1 MPEKRDGDGP
11 EGQELVPTKRQRT
24 DLVAVSPGADGDK
37 GKQLTVTKD
46 GVKRTSSLLAPIMLL
61 TGHAAG
67 VFTMKFSPD
76 GEVIAS
82 GSQDKEIFLWRI
94 EGECDNYMVLKGHKN
109 VILELQWTSDG
120 HSIVSAS
127 PDQTVRAW
135 DVETGKQWTSD
146 GHSIVSASPDQTVR
160 AWDVETGKR
169 VRAGVGMWGHVGFG
183 DRQADKEDGG
193 AFIKKMAEHSSF
205 INSCCLSLPLRDSL
219 VFLPPPLPRLLQQIK
234 KMAEHSSFVN
244 SCCPAP
250 RGPPLIVS
258 GSDDG
263 TAKLGSDDGM
273 AKLWDIRVRGCIQTF
288 PDKYQV
294 GEPSYATLVV
304 AACHPEAPRSPPLI
318 VSGSD
323 DGTAKL
329 WDMRVRECIQT
340 FPDKY
345 QVGDPSSAALGAAA
359 PAPDDP
365 RSSSAVTAV
374 AFSYNGDKVYSG
386 GIDNQIKVWDL
397 RKSGGTSTAAGAGG
411 EGAAEGGSGET
422 GGGGGKGAEPVM
434 RLLGHTD
441 TITGMRVSPD
451 GAYLLTNA
459 MDCTLRIWDLRPYAP
474 QIGYLI
480 PTSTPLRR
488 IHHSN
493 TPVLPS
499 SPFSTYEPSHAA
511 PSAFRPHSAP
521 PAPLPP
527 LLSLRPSPSAPL
539 PPPVALRPSPS
550 SPFLP
555 PHQPSRPSAQW
566 APAQWG
572 GDP

>member
-11 EGQELVPTKRQRT
+11 EGQEVVPAKRQRT
-24 DLVAVSPGADGDK
+24 DLVAVPSGGDGDK
-37 GKQLTVTKD
+37 GKQLAVTKD

-109 VILELQWTSDG
+109 VVLELHWAADG

-135 DVETGKQWTSD
+135 DVETGK
-146 GHSIVSASPDQTVR
+146 
-160 AWDVETGKR
+160 
-169 VRAGVGMWGHVGFG
+169 
-183 DRQADKEDGG
+183 
-193 AFIKKMAEHSSF
+193 
-205 INSCCLSLPLRDSL
+205 
-219 VFLPPPLPRLLQQIK
+219 QIK

-263 TAKLGSDDGM
+263 TAKL
-273 AKLWDIRVRGCIQTF
+273 WDMRVRGCIQTF

-294 GEPSYATLVV
+294 TS
-304 AACHPEAPRSPPLI
+304 
-318 VSGSD
+318 
-323 DGTAKL
+323 
-329 WDMRVRECIQT
+329 
-340 FPDKY
+340 
-345 QVGDPSSAALGAAA
+345 
-359 PAPDDP
+359 
-365 RSSSAVTAV
+365 V

-386 GIDNQIKVWDL
+386 GIDNQVKVWDL
-397 RKSGGTSTAAGAGG
+397 RRSGGTSAAASGGGASGG
-411 EGAAEGGSGET
+411 DEDAAEGSA
-422 GGGGGKGAEPVM
+422 GGGGGSKGAEPVM

-474 QIGYLI
+474 QNRCVKIFTGHQHSVEKNLLKCDWSPDGSRVTAGSADRMVYVWD
-480 PTSTPLRR
+480 TTMRR
-488 IHHSN
+488 ILYK
-493 TPVLPS
+493 LPGHKGSVNEAVFHPSQPIIGSCS
-499 SPFSTYEPSHAA
+499 SDKQIYLGELDPS
-511 PSAFRPHSAP
+511 
-521 PAPLPP
+521 LK
-527 LLSLRPSPSAPL
+527 
-539 PPPVALRPSPS
+539 
-550 SPFLP
+550 
-555 PHQPSRPSAQW
+555 
-566 APAQWG
+566 
-572 GDP
+572 

>member
-11 EGQELVPTKRQRT
+11 EGQELVSAKRQRT
-24 DLVAVSPGADGDK
+24 DLVPVSSGADGDK

-120 HSIVSAS
+120 QSIVSAS

-135 DVETGKQWTSD
+135 DVETGK
-146 GHSIVSASPDQTVR
+146 
-160 AWDVETGKR
+160 
-169 VRAGVGMWGHVGFG
+169 
-183 DRQADKEDGG
+183 
-193 AFIKKMAEHSSF
+193 
-205 INSCCLSLPLRDSL
+205 
-219 VFLPPPLPRLLQQIK
+219 QIK

-263 TAKLGSDDGM
+263 TAKL
-273 AKLWDIRVRGCIQTF
+273 WDMRVRGCIQTF
-288 PDKYQV
+288 PDKYQ
-294 GEPSYATLVV
+294 
-304 AACHPEAPRSPPLI
+304 
-318 VSGSD
+318 
-323 DGTAKL
+323 
-329 WDMRVRECIQT
+329 
-340 FPDKY
+340 
-345 QVGDPSSAALGAAA
+345 
-359 PAPDDP
+359 
-365 RSSSAVTAV
+365 VTAV

-397 RKSGGTSTAAGAGG
+397 RKAGGTSTAARAGG
-411 EGAAEGGSGET
+411 EDSAEGGSGET
-422 GGGGGKGAEPVM
+422 GAGGGKGAEPVM

-474 QIGYLI
+474 QNRCVKIFTGHQHSVEKNLLKCDWSPDGSRVTAGSADRMVYVWD
-480 PTSTPLRR
+480 TTMRR
-488 IHHSN
+488 ILYK
-493 TPVLPS
+493 LPGHNGSVNEAVFHPSQPIIGSCS
-499 SPFSTYEPSHAA
+499 SDKRIYLGE
-511 PSAFRPHSAP
+511 
-521 PAPLPP
+521 L
-527 LLSLRPSPSAPL
+527 
-539 PPPVALRPSPS
+539 
-550 SPFLP
+550 
-555 PHQPSRPSAQW
+555 
-566 APAQWG
+566 
-572 GDP
+572 DPTIK